1 MRFKTCARK
10 NATPTMEISDEV
22 GSDSEIFVSD
32 EAKRRFTDNV
42 SSRSLF
48 SERGFIMDFDHET
61 LGLTSRIASLIIAK
75 KWGRF
80 CQQPQAYNTQLV
92 KEFYSNFKPSN
103 KAAEVM
109 VRGFCVSYSEG
120 TINMMC
126 GLKKG
131 DDSYEE
137 ILERADEGEYEV
149 FMQSLCRPGTKWVEA
164 AEEKSVRRMD
174 LLPESKA
181 WYQFIKH
188 SVKPTTHNET
198 VNKQR
203 LALLHCITAGY
214 DINVGRIIMQEIQA
228 CGFHPDFCHLF
239 NMLII
244 FHQKSK
250 NTCF

>member
-1 MRFKTCARK
+1 
-10 NATPTMEISDEV
+10 MEISDEE

-32 EAKRRFTDNV
+32 EARRRFTDNV
-42 SSRSLF
+42 SGRSLF

-61 LGLTSRIASLIIAK
+61 LGLPASIASLILTK
-75 KWGRF
+75 KWGKF
-80 CQQPQAYNTQLV
+80 CQQPEAYNTQLI
-92 KEFYSNFKPSN
+92 KEFYSNLRPSN
-103 KAAEVM
+103 KIAEVM

-126 GLKKG
+126 GLRRG
-131 DDSYEE
+131 DDTYQE
-137 ILERADEGEYEV
+137 ILERTDEGEYEV
-149 FMQSLCRPGTKWVEA
+149 FMQSLCKPGTTWVEA
-164 AEEKSVRRMD
+164 AGEKSVRRMD

-203 LALLHCITAGY
+203 LALLHYITAGY

-228 CGFHPDFCHLF
+228 CGRKKDG
-239 NMLII
+239 MLYFLCLITTLCTK
-244 FHQKSK
+244 Q
-250 NTCF
+250 